1 MAVYDEF
8 IFFRKTP
15 VSSSGTCHRSNTS
28 ANAGSPWKQIS
39 KAASNR
45 LKNKKEW
52 EWEFHSSHNF
62 HMLIILLQTHTS
74 PWHFSVSQQNSG
86 FAFLSRC
93 DGRNPTEG
101 EKSVALC
108 CEIRVYTHTHTAHS
122 RQGVD
127 RSDIWSCLTGQEK
140 IKKKRGEEKKGREER
155 RGKSL
160 PGFHAFCLLHLSGF
174 EEITTECLACLAQ
187 HL

>member
-1 MAVYDEF
+1 MSLYSFAKRQCQVQVHAIARTHQLMQEVHENRSAKLRLTGWKIKKSESESF
-8 IFFRKTP
+8 TP
-15 VSSSGTCHRSNTS
+15 VTTSTCSSFCY
-28 ANAGSPWKQIS
+28 
-39 KAASNR
+39 
-45 LKNKKEW
+45 
-52 EWEFHSSHNF
+52 
-62 HMLIILLQTHTS
+62 THTS

-174 EEITTECLACLAQ
+174 EEITAECLACLAQ